1 MSAPTVVVVDPQTP
15 GNVGTIARAM
25 KNFGFDDL
33 KLVNPPELDRDGE
46 AYGFAGQA
54 REDVLPNADVVTF
67 DEVAEN
73 HHTVGMTAITN
84 EDCRKHTR
92 YPYVTPAE
100 LADDLAT
107 VETDTALLFGR
118 EDNGLRND
126 ELERVDQVGAIP
138 ASADYSSLNLGQAAT
153 VTLYELRDLTLSET
167 QLPDRE
173 RERAAQPA
181 VERLHGEFSSF
192 LDAVG
197 HPAEKQPK
205 TERMLR
211 RVVGRT
217 HPTER
222 ETSRLTGLFR
232 KAAARLKD

>member
-1 MSAPTVVVVDPQTP
+1 MTAPSIVVVDAETP
-15 GNVGTIARAM
+15 GNIGTIARAM
-25 KNFGFDDL
+25 KNFGFSDL
-33 KLVNPPELDRDGE
+33 QLVDPPELDRDGE
-46 AYGFAGQA
+46 SYGFAGQA
-54 REDVLPNADVVTF
+54 REDVLPDADVVTF
-67 DEVAEN
+67 NEVVEN
-73 HHTVGMTAITN
+73 YHTVGMTAITN

-92 YPYVTPAE
+92 FPFSTPEE
-100 LADDLAT
+100 LAEELAT
-107 VETDTALLFGR
+107 VETDTAILFGR
-118 EDNGLRND
+118 EDNGFTND
-126 ELERVDQVGAIP
+126 ELERVDQIGSIP

-153 VTLYELRDLTLSET
+153 VTLYELRDLTLDET

-181 VERLHGEFSSF
+181 IERLHDEFSAF
-192 LDAVG
+192 LAAVG

-211 RVVGRT
+211 RVVGRA

-232 KAAARLKD
+232 KAARLED